1 VTPLCAWN
9 RFWFGPISA
18 RPLGAFRIVFGLVTL
33 EHLALLWIDLD
44 HWLTDAGL
52 LRGDASRLV
61 AGPWRPSPLQWVQD
75 PLSVRLFVVFVAV
88 VAVLFTAG
96 WRTRPTAILLY
107 LGLLAIHH
115 RNVLTASGADTLV
128 VILAFYLM
136 LSPCGAACSIDARRE
151 ARRRGTLAEPLIEPW
166 AQRLIQVQLAAVY
179 VFTAWSK
186 LGGMTWCQGTALHYV
201 LSNEEFRRFTFGL
214 TQWPMAVRVL
224 TLAALAIEFA
234 IPLLLWSRAG
244 RPWAIALG
252 LALHGGIVL
261 MVNIPI
267 FGELM
272 TAGYLTFLSP
282 AELDALLRRLDPRRG
297 RLRQATGSRPGESS
311 RGEARSLWGGMHPL
325 ARFRANQ
332 K

>member
-1 VTPLCAWN
+1 VTTLRAWN

-18 RPLGAFRIVFGLVTL
+18 RPLGVFRIVFGLVVL

-52 LRGDASRLV
+52 LRGGEAALA
-61 AGPWRPSPLQWVQD
+61 AGPWRPSPLQWLQD
-75 PLSVRLFVVFVAV
+75 PLSVRLFVGFVAV

-96 WRTRPTAILLY
+96 WRTRLTGILLY
-107 LGLLAIHH
+107 LGLLTIHH

-128 VILAFYLM
+128 VILSFYLM
-136 LSPCGAACSIDARRE
+136 LSPCGAACSLDARRE

-166 AQRLIQVQLAAVY
+166 AQRLIQIQLTVIY
-179 VFTAWSK
+179 LVTAWSK
-186 LGGMTWCQGTALHYV
+186 LGGMSWCQGTALYYV
-201 LSNEEFRRFTFGL
+201 LSNEEFHRFTFGL
-214 TQWPMAVRVL
+214 TQWPAAVRVL
-224 TLAALAIEFA
+224 TLAALAIELA

-261 MVNIPI
+261 TINIPV

-272 TAGYLTFLSP
+272 TACYLTFLTP
-282 AELDALLRRLDPRRG
+282 AELDVLFHCLDPRRG
-297 RLRQATGSRPGESS
+297 HPG
-311 RGEARSLWGGMHPL
+311 
-325 ARFRANQ
+325 RADPVAELLPG
-332 K
+332 

>member
-1 VTPLCAWN
+1 VTPLRAWN

-18 RPLGAFRIVFGLVTL
+18 RPLGVFRIVFGLVTL
-33 EHLALLWIDLD
+33 EHLALLGIDLD

-52 LRGDASRLV
+52 LRAGEARLV
-61 AGPWRPSPLQWVQD
+61 AGLLRPSPLQWVQD
-75 PLSVRLFVVFVAV
+75 PLSVRLFVGFVVV

-96 WRTRPTAILLY
+96 WRTRVTGILLY

-136 LSPCGAACSIDARRE
+136 LSPCGAACSLDARRE
-151 ARRRGTLAEPLIEPW
+151 ARRRGNLAEPLIEPW
-166 AQRLIQVQLAAVY
+166 AQRLIQIQLTVIY
-179 VFTAWSK
+179 LVTAWSK
-186 LGGMTWCQGTALHYV
+186 LDGMTWCQGTALYYI
-201 LSNEEFRRFTFGL
+201 LSNAEFRRFTFGL
-214 TQWPMAVRVL
+214 TQWPAAVRVL

-234 IPLLLWSRAG
+234 IPFLLWSRVG

-261 MVNIPI
+261 TVNIPV

-272 TAGYLTFLSP
+272 TACYLTFLTP
-282 AELDALLRRLDPRRG
+282 TELDTMLRWLDPRRDHPG
-297 RLRQATGSRPGESS
+297 RVESVAELM
-311 RGEARSLWGGMHPL
+311 RG
-325 ARFRANQ
+325 
-332 K
+332 